1 MIKNIFSLLM
11 ESFYRSFLPF
21 YFLGYLKFSYYF
33 EATVQHS
40 LKFSLKYFCRQNC
53 SLTYN
58 VYNSVRLENV
68 PVSSSWILLSWRYLR
83 NERNKELG
91 GKRHYKLPLR

>member
-40 LKFSLKYFCRQNC
+40 LKFSLKYFC
-53 SLTYN
+53 S
-58 VYNSVRLENV
+58 
-68 PVSSSWILLSWRYLR
+68 
-83 NERNKELG
+83 
-91 GKRHYKLPLR
+91 